1 MLFMSGS
8 AILLLSVLAKANR
21 KAVYRFSQV
30 SPDVAEAKTRA
41 ILRILGD
48 GLKAQHQPVTAAAS
62 SAQHGR
68 MSALNPIEEVSVCR
82 EQ

>member
-1 MLFMSGS
+1 M
-8 AILLLSVLAKANR
+8 LAKANR

-48 GLKAQHQPVTAAAS
+48 ALKAQQQPVTAAAS
-62 SAQHGR
+62 VGTNHGR